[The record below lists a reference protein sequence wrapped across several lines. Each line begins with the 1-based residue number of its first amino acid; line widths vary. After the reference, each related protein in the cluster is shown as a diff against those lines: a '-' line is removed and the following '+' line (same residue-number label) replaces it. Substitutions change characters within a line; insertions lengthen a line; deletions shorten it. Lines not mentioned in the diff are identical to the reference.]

1 MADELNPDDRQRLRE
16 AIEVA
21 RMVCKSDRAAIELE
35 ERGIAVDVDVG
46 DEHGELYRD
55 WTEDGAKA
63 TTLVRTLSLAIN
75 VMANETPFDPAVA
88 VERAFDT
95 LAAVVEAHE

>member
-1 MADELNPDDRQRLRE
+1 MTGALHPDDRQRLRE

-35 ERGIAVDVDVG
+35 ERGIVVDFDH
-46 DEHGELYRD
+46 EHGEVYRD
-55 WTEDGAKA
+55 WTEDDAKA

-75 VMANETPFDPAVA
+75 VMADEGVLDPAVA

-95 LAAVVEAHE
+95 LAAVVEAHH